1 MLKDTTVLITGASA
15 GIGRA
20 TVLAMARAGAHV
32 LAAGRRAHALDTLAR
47 ECVALGAPIETLA
60 GDITNH
66 EFVDQLVAR
75 AGAIDILVNNA
86 GVLTYAPILETAP
99 EDCEAMFRVNVLA
112 TLRLTQGV
120 ARHMVA
126 RAKGHII
133 MVTSTGAREVMKF
146 GGVYCATKHALSA
159 LTRSLRIELQ
169 AHGIHVSEVAP
180 GMVRTDIRDGS
191 RHPEVLAAMA
201 ARTTVPLPPESVAD
215 AIVHVASSPGAIGCI
230 DYLELRPNGVAT
242 H

>member
-75 AGAIDILVNNA
+75 AGAIDFLVN
-86 GVLTYAPILETAP
+86 
-99 EDCEAMFRVNVLA
+99 
-112 TLRLTQGV
+112 
-120 ARHMVA
+120 
-126 RAKGHII
+126 
-133 MVTSTGAREVMKF
+133 
-146 GGVYCATKHALSA
+146 
-159 LTRSLRIELQ
+159 
-169 AHGIHVSEVAP
+169 
-180 GMVRTDIRDGS
+180 
-191 RHPEVLAAMA
+191 
-201 ARTTVPLPPESVAD
+201 
-215 AIVHVASSPGAIGCI
+215 
-230 DYLELRPNGVAT
+230 
-242 H
+242 